1 VGEVSRGKE
10 RERRGI
16 RKEEIERV
24 RQGDLRTCSIV
35 GGVNEDMELVLK
47 TSSTI
52 VMDVKVSGKYG
63 TILTIAAGVDGRI
76 VWR

>member
-1 VGEVSRGKE
+1 MLLSPRSSLLFAPAFSSL
-10 RERRGI
+10 
-16 RKEEIERV
+16 
-24 RQGDLRTCSIV
+24 QPSPSPCSIV